1 MLMEMWEWLRGYH
14 KWTQAEANIEFLKE
28 EHLYHESSGGE
39 LHYSRITGERL
50 VWTDAR
56 GQKHYAPLKP
66 FGDAP
71 EQEFADGETLAIRFN
86 PAHPE
91 QYYCRRLSGMRVRRA
106 FTTTCTVIAVAAVS
120 IGYVWTRE
128 MLGCSR

>member
-1 MLMEMWEWLRGYH
+1 M
-14 KWTQAEANIEFLKE
+14 
-28 EHLYHESSGGE
+28 
-39 LHYSRITGERL
+39 
-50 VWTDAR
+50 VWIDAR
-56 GQKHYAPLKP
+56 GQKHHAPLKP

-71 EQEFADGETLAIRFN
+71 EHEFADGETVAIRYN

-91 QYYCRRLSGMRVRRA
+91 QYYRRRLSRMRVRRA
-106 FTTTCTVIAVAAVS
+106 FATAGTIVAVAAVS